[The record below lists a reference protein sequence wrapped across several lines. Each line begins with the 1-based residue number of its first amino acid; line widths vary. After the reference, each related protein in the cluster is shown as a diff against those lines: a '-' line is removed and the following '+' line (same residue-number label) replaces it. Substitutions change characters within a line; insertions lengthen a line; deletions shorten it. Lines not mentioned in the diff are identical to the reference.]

1 MRKKREKDS
10 YSIAFGDSLRDIRL
24 QHNLTQEQVSQLMDC
39 DAKYISQIEN
49 GLYMGNIRTLL
60 KFCTIYNVTPNDIL
74 QDFLPTLASFSD
86 QETENFCDDFLK
98 LSKKDKKNVIALIK
112 SMLSN

>member
-1 MRKKREKDS
+1 MKEKDN
-10 YSIAFGDSLRDIRL
+10 YSIALGNTLKELRL
-24 QHNLTQEQVSQLMDC
+24 QRQLTQEQVAQLADF

-60 KFCTIYNVTPNDIL
+60 KFCSVYNVTPNDIL
-74 QDFLPTLASFSD
+74 HNFIPINSSFPD
-86 QETENFCDDFLK
+86 KEFKEFYTDFLK
-98 LSKKDKKNVIALIK
+98 LNKRDKRNITALIK